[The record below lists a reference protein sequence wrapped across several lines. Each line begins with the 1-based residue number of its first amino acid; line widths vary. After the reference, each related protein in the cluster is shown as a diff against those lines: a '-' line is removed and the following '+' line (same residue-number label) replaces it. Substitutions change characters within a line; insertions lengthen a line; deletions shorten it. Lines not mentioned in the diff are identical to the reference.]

1 MSQVV
6 NQDLIKLI
14 KKTLRVFRYQLSIA
28 LASMKLDPEVFKYLR
43 ERKLIDFDDYNMC
56 YVITPKGFS
65 WDVDLNQVR
74 LPGFDEDIMERD
86 KELD

>member
-14 KKTLRVFRYQLSIA
+14 KKTLRVFRLQLSIP
-28 LASMKLDPEVFKYLR
+28 LTSIKFDPEVFKYLR
-43 ERKLIDFDDYNMC
+43 QFKLIDFDDYKMC

-65 WDVDLNQVR
+65 WDVDLGKVR
-74 LPGFDEDIMERD
+74 LPEFDEDIMERD
-86 KELD
+86 KDLE

>member
-14 KKTLRVFRYQLSIA
+14 KKTLRVFRYQLSIP
-28 LASMKLDPEVFKYLR
+28 LISLKLDPEVFRYLTQF
-43 ERKLIDFDDYNMC
+43 KLIDFDDYNMA

-74 LPGFDEDIMERD
+74 LPGFDENIMDRD
-86 KELD
+86 NDL